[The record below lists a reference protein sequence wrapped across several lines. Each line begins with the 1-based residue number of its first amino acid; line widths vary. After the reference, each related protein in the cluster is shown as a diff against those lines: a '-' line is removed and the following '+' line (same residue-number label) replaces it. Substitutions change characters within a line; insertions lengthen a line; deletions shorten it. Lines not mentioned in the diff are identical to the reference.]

1 MDQKD
6 IMEFNNYS
14 NQMNM
19 LNAQTM
25 NLKGMIEKIN
35 ENIDELNKSKE
46 THGYKNL
53 GLVLIK
59 KPKADLVKE
68 LEDSKKSL
76 DLRLKTIE
84 KQEKIVSAK
93 LEELKAKFELEQ
105 KKQEKVTAEKKD
117 KK

>member
-1 MDQKD
+1 MDQRE

-25 NLKGMIEKIN
+25 NVKGMMDKIK

-59 KPKADLVKE
+59 KPKVDLVKE
-68 LEDSKKSL
+68 LEETKKSL
-76 DLRLKTIE
+76 DLRLKTID

-93 LEELKAKFELEQ
+93 LEELKTKFELEQ
-105 KKQEKVTAEKKD
+105 KKQEEKKD

>member
-1 MDQKD
+1 MDQRE

-25 NLKGMIEKIN
+25 NVKGMMDKIK

-59 KPKADLVKE
+59 KPKVDLVKE
-68 LEDSKKSL
+68 LEETKKSL
-76 DLRLKTIE
+76 DLRLKTID
-84 KQEKIVSAK
+84 KQENIVSAK
-93 LEELKAKFELEQ
+93 LEELKTKFELEQ
-105 KKQEKVTAEKKD
+105 KKQEEKKD